1 MLSILIRRLVI
12 GEVDCLAEY
21 SDPVFYKNLF
31 CAMEPRP
38 EKQEDLCP
46 SVFALLGLA
55 ECPAQLDF
63 YRRQDQNILTP
74 PPLPQK
80 TPRQPPT

>member
-1 MLSILIRRLVI
+1 MGKAIV
-12 GEVDCLAEY
+12 LAEY

-38 EKQEDLCP
+38 EKQEDPCP
-46 SVFALLGLA
+46 SVFALLVLA

-63 YRRQDQNILTP
+63 YRRQDQNILTIP
-74 PPLPQK
+74 PP
-80 TPRQPPT
+80 PPNHPASTNIARRNPL